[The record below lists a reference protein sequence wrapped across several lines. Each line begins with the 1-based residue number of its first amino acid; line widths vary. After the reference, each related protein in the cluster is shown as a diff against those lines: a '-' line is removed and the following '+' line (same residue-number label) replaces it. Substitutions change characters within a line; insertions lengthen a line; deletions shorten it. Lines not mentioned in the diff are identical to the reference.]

1 MKNTIWNVTTKTVI
15 GLIIAVFA
23 AACSDGGHANVTAVT
38 PDIAPPAIT
47 FGIGLEGAEKPTD
60 TAVSIDAGQS
70 VVLYWEVIG
79 APAGDEADKASEKAD
94 DAEASEDGPVIA
106 ISIDSK
112 ELGYHKTDLKASD
125 SLVVPNVTVDA
136 SFILTA
142 VIEGAVPASETVRAS
157 IKVAGFKVVETLE
170 LTAYPEKI
178 VRGGSS
184 ELCWTISPADAGY
197 EVTDENGN
205 IVAIPTHEATE
216 AEVEEEAAEAL
227 EGEEETEEMIASG
240 KASYAGEEGEEE
252 EVEENTEED
261 AEEAEAP
268 STSKGCV
275 VVTPEVTTTY
285 FIDAEDGSTDN
296 VTIEVMDEVT
306 ITSFN
311 ATPETIS
318 GETEVRLSWKVDP
331 AEAIVTISPKLDGQE
346 FESEGETTV
355 TISEETTFTISAV
368 LPGCEECADQKTFTV
383 VLEQRGELAVDI
395 TASTQVIFAGEE
407 AEITWQVVDRT
418 NGTNVSN
425 ANMIVRGGSFGLEG
439 ETRESSGTMILRPT
453 ETTEYTLEASAG
465 SGIIVPE
472 KLKIIVRNWDGPSA
486 ANVSVDSEAEKTQ
499 LVTSVAA
506 STVSTDIM
514 YAGFAGKLDSDGQ
527 IKLAKGSGS
536 YWSTLEINFL
546 SAFKGFNDGYG
557 AMNNNYLNEV
567 DYPVNAIAV
576 DLEDEKTLYV
586 ATSGGVV
593 KSTDGGASWSLFL
606 RPFMWAK
613 DSNYTGSH
621 ASCAGTEQ
629 KGWKD
634 WTINALQQVCDI
646 VIAKDGTIVVAS
658 DHKVAVAA
666 KDAEDWTDPV
676 ADAPVYGI
684 VNHDLELA
692 ELDEGKE
699 TLFVGTSEGIYV
711 STDMGASYE
720 AIGGAGAPDTDVYTV
735 KVDTAAGKLY
745 AGTPEMVYTCT
756 LSADGCSAWS
766 NQIVS
771 GGVFSIALD
780 PIQAGSVF
788 AATAQGVYYSADG
801 DSWKDVTAEPMATGV
816 TVRSIASTMVDDGA
830 KGSVYIATSDGVFVT
845 TSEILTDKKDCKNP
859 PCPKPTDD
867 APEEDPEETPDEENP
882 LEDGEETVNGNLL

>member
-1 MKNTIWNVTTKTVI
+1 MKNTIWNVATKTVV
-15 GLIIAVFA
+15 GLIIMVFA
-23 AACSDGGHANVTAVT
+23 AACSDGGHSNVKAVT

-47 FGIGLEGAEKPTD
+47 FGIGLEGAEKPTEPS
-60 TAVSIDAGQS
+60 VSIDAGQS
-70 VVLYWEVIG
+70 VVLYWAVIG
-79 APAGDEADKASEKAD
+79 VPAGDDAEVGGKD
-94 DAEASEDGPVIA
+94 DAEASENAIT

-112 ELGYHKTDLKASD
+112 ELGYHKAGLKATD
-125 SLVVPNVTVDA
+125 SLVVDSVTVDA
-136 SFILTA
+136 SFVLSA
-142 VIEGAVPASETVRAS
+142 VIEGAPPASETVRAS
-157 IKVAGFKVVETLE
+157 IKTAGFQVVQGLE
-170 LTAYPEKI
+170 LTADPPQ
-178 VRGGSS
+178 VARGESS
-184 ELCWTISPADAGY
+184 DLCWTISPADAAY
-197 EVTDENGN
+197 EVTDEAGN
-205 IVAIPTHEATE
+205 ILAITTHEETE
-216 AEVEEEAAEAL
+216 AEIEEEAAEAV
-227 EGEEETEEMIASG
+227 EGEEETEEDMVASG

-252 EVEENTEED
+252 EIEEG
-261 AEEAEAP
+261 AEETVAP
-268 STSKGCV
+268 STYSECI
-275 VVTPEVTTTY
+275 VVTPETDTTY
-285 FIDAEDGSTDN
+285 FIDAEDGKQAT
-296 VTIEVMDEVT
+296 VTIEVMDDVT
-306 ITSFN
+306 ITAFN
-311 ATPETIS
+311 ATPEKIS
-318 GETEVRLSWKVDP
+318 GETEVRLSWKVEP

-346 FESEGETTV
+346 FEAEGETTV

-368 LPGCEECADQKTFTV
+368 LPGCETCADQKSFTV
-383 VLEQRGELAVDI
+383 VLEQRGELAVEI

-439 ETRESSGTMILRPT
+439 ETRESSGTMVLRPT
-453 ETTEYTLEASAG
+453 ETTEYTLEPTAG
-465 SGIIVPE
+465 SGLLVPE
-472 KLKIIVRNWDGPSA
+472 KIKIVVRNWEGPNA

-499 LVTSVAA
+499 TVTSVAA
-506 STVSTDIM
+506 STISTDIM
-514 YAGFAGKLDSDGQ
+514 YAGFSGKLDSDGQ

-546 SAFKGFNDGYG
+546 EAFKGYNDGYG
-557 AMNNNYLNEV
+557 AMNGNYLNEV
-567 DYPVNAIAV
+567 DYPVNSIAV
-576 DLEDEKTLYV
+576 DPEDDKVLYV
-586 ATSGGVV
+586 GTSGAVM
-593 KSTDGGASWSLFL
+593 KSADAGASWSLFL

-613 DSNYTGSH
+613 DSDYTGSH

-634 WTINALQQVCDI
+634 WTINALQQICDI

-666 KDAEDWTDPV
+666 KDAEDWTDPI

-692 ELDEGKE
+692 ELEEGKE
-699 TLFVGTSEGIYV
+699 VLFVGTSEGIYV

-720 AIGGAGAPDTDVYTV
+720 AIGGAGAPDADVYTV

-756 LSADGCSAWS
+756 LSADEGCSAWS
-766 NQIVS
+766 NQIMG

-780 PIQAGSVF
+780 PIQSGSVF

-830 KGSVYIATSDGVFVT
+830 KGSVYIATSDGIFVT
-845 TSEILTDKKDCKNP
+845 TSEILADKKPCKNP
-859 PCPKPTDD
+859 PCPEP
-867 APEEDPEETPDEENP
+867 APETPDETPDETP
-882 LEDGEETVNGNLL
+882 EDDTPEEDGAATVNGNLL